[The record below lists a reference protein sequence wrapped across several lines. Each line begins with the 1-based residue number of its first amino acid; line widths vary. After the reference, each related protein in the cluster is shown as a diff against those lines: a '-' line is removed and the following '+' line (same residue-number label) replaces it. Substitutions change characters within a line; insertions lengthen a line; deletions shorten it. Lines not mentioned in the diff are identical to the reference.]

1 MAEKQPNK
9 IALEREIKRLQMM
22 QDWTTLQGKLWIGIS
37 FTHMMVTMLLF
48 RTTADGLWRIIQTIV
63 IGVTVLLLDLGI
75 MHYSHVLY
83 KAKDAGL
90 ETPIRV
96 LLTYWIAVASEWVFN
111 FASLYSNR
119 PPAAKMPG
127 FMSTGLAVLFG
138 SFVTLSIL
146 NAPLLVSFLDK
157 IIYDNL
163 TAQSKIIKDEQ
174 AEEERKAKEERD
186 EQERREDLRRKNEDR
201 RARRQLM
208 PPSTV
213 PNNRQLP
220 QVDESQKYQPASVN
234 VDEII
239 VIQVGGKSKQVD
251 GRAHHWLTMN
261 NAKMSYQQIS
271 DELGG
276 KPTKAYIG
284 LHVKLYRE
292 WLELQQEVE

>member
-1 MAEKQPNK
+1 MSDKKAPNK

-48 RTTADGLWRIIQTIV
+48 RTTADGLWRIIQTGV

-75 MHYSHVLY
+75 MHYSHILY
-83 KAKDAGL
+83 KAKEAGL

-96 LLTYWIAVASEWVFN
+96 LLTYYIAVASEWVFN

-127 FMSTGLAVLFG
+127 AMSTGLAVLFG

-163 TAQSKIIKDEQ
+163 AAQSDLIKAEQ
-174 AEEERKAKEERD
+174 AEQERKARAEREEQDRRD
-186 EQERREDLRRKNEDR
+186 ELARRNAERRERRLL
-201 RARRQLM
+201 A
-208 PPSTV
+208 PPSTRRLGTV
-213 PNNRQLP
+213 HE
-220 QVDESQKYQPASVN
+220 DDKYQPKAVN
-234 VDEII
+234 VDEKM
-239 VIQVGGKSKQVD
+239 VILVD
-251 GRAHHWLTMN
+251 GVDKKIDARAPVWLTMQ
-261 NAKMSYQQIS
+261 AEQKMSFQQIS
-271 DELGG
+271 DALGG
-276 KPTKAYIG
+276 KPSKAYIG
-284 LHVKLYRE
+284 ATVKLYRE
-292 WLELQQEVE
+292 YLQQEAH